1 MYISVFLQALESVRR
16 REMEGLTFLFPG
28 NVRELTGYRTAT
40 SIPSKFETVLHT
52 GNKERN
58 GFNTRVYRFN
68 DSEVPIS
75 AASRFVAHLA
85 VCFHRT
91 TCLGPEIIM

>member
-1 MYISVFLQALESVRR
+1 MPQRQFLAFPNRR
-16 REMEGLTFLFPG
+16 PRAAG
-28 NVRELTGYRTAT
+28 NVRELTGYRTAA

-68 DSEVPIS
+68 DSEARAQRVLFTEC
-75 AASRFVAHLA
+75 RDFVLTLA
-85 VCFHRT
+85 FALVW
-91 TCLGPEIIM
+91 L